1 VISDVAGD
9 YINQIKD
16 SDGNVNL
23 VYELDKKQAKE
34 GKEQQQIPDHTI
46 LVEADK
52 ERIAQVISNLISNAI
67 KFTKGGA
74 ISITTKIESSGR
86 DYCQYKGHCTRN
98 RHRVITKA
106 LFKVCFEILS
116 GYGLGLFISKSIVEA
131 HGGRICAENNKNGQ
145 GATFAFSLPIS

>member
-74 ISITTKIESSGR
+74 ISITTKIESSGKEIIVSIK
-86 DYCQYKGHCTRN
+86 DTVQGIDIELLPK
-98 RHRVITKA
+98 
-106 LFKVCFEILS
+106 LFSKFV
-116 GYGLGLFISKSIVEA
+116 SKSY
-131 HGGRICAENNKNGQ
+131 Q
-145 GATFAFSLPIS
+145 GTDLDCLFQKVL